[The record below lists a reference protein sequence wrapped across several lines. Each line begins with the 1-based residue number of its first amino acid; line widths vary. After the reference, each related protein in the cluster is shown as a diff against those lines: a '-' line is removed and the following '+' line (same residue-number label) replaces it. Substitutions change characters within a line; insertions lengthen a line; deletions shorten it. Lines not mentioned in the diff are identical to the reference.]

1 MSPLSTPLSPLA
13 FLARSSTA
21 FRTKLAVVDGDRR
34 WSFEDLAT
42 SVQQFAEHLT
52 ACGLQPGDRVA
63 MIAPNSAE
71 LLIAHFAV
79 PTAGGVLVT
88 LNTRMAPPEILAI
101 LEHCEAAY
109 CFVDPAHTSRL
120 PTQLPE
126 SLQVFLL
133 PDAQGQVTPSPTP
146 GVRDWGEFTAAALDD
161 ITGWPDHSEQDLISI
176 NYTSGTTGRPKG
188 VMYNHR
194 GAALNALSQIHHQA
208 LDCHSVY
215 LWTLPMFHCNGWCV
229 PWAAV
234 GTGATQVCLRAV
246 TCETVWNLV
255 NREGVTHLCGAPTV
269 LNIIANGVAG
279 RELRHPLTVTTAGAA
294 PTPGII
300 ERLVKLGLTVIPVY
314 GLTESYGPYTVC
326 EPQTS
331 WSNLPTHKRARLMA
345 RQGVSML
352 TAEPVRVITTDDSMT
367 DVPADGTTVGEIVLR
382 GNTVTSG
389 YFRDK
394 AATAAAFRGGWFHT
408 GDLAVMHPD
417 GYIEIVDRAKD
428 LIISGGENVST
439 IEVEQTLAAHPAV
452 DDVAVVGHPDEYW
465 GEIVVAY
472 VVATTSVE
480 AEALRSFARSSL
492 AGFKIPK
499 RIHFVN
505 QLPMTSTGKVMKQNL
520 REHKIDSTTTA
531 PTQSE
536 TSNKS
541 VGLKVA

>member
-42 SVQQFAEHLT
+42 SVQQFAEHLI

-269 LNIIANGVAG
+269 LNIIANGG
-279 RELRHPLTVTTAGAA
+279 CGPGAA
-294 PTPGII
+294 
-300 ERLVKLGLTVIPVY
+300 
-314 GLTESYGPYTVC
+314 S
-326 EPQTS
+326 
-331 WSNLPTHKRARLMA
+331 
-345 RQGVSML
+345 
-352 TAEPVRVITTDDSMT
+352 
-367 DVPADGTTVGEIVLR
+367 PADSHHSWR
-382 GNTVTSG
+382 SP
-389 YFRDK
+389 
-394 AATAAAFRGGWFHT
+394 
-408 GDLAVMHPD
+408 HP
-417 GYIEIVDRAKD
+417 RH
-428 LIISGGENVST
+428 N
-439 IEVEQTLAAHPAV
+439 
-452 DDVAVVGHPDEYW
+452 
-465 GEIVVAY
+465 
-472 VVATTSVE
+472 
-480 AEALRSFARSSL
+480 
-492 AGFKIPK
+492 
-499 RIHFVN
+499 
-505 QLPMTSTGKVMKQNL
+505 
-520 REHKIDSTTTA
+520 
-531 PTQSE
+531 
-536 TSNKS
+536 
-541 VGLKVA
+541 